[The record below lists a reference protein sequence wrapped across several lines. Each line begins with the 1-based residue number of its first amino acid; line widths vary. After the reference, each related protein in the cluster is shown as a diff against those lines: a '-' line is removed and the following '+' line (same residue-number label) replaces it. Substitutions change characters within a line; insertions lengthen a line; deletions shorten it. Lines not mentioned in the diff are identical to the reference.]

1 MRLEVL
7 GFSPPYPN
15 PGEATSGYLV
25 ETSDTRLLI
34 DCGHGIAAEV
44 RARFPEPELDAVVLS
59 HMHPDHCLDLFALR
73 NVMYYTGR
81 DPVPLW
87 LPSGAEEI
95 LAGLVHGLGL
105 PDTYFDCAFAVS
117 RYTPGD
123 AFEVGGVAVRT
134 TETKHSIRTAMLDLQ
149 AAGDRIVYTADT
161 AWFDELPAL
170 CKGADLVLAECT
182 NFPPSDRPETR
193 WHLGPPE
200 ISRLA
205 AATSLESLLLV
216 HYDATQA
223 DALRTAVA
231 DLCDAPPEAV
241 KLATGGLAPA
251 LR

>member
-25 ETSDTRLLI
+25 ETPDTRVLI
-34 DCGHGIAAEV
+34 DCGHGIAAQV
-44 RARFPEPELDAVVLS
+44 RARFPEPDLDAVILS

-73 NVMYYTGR
+73 NVMYYTGC
-81 DPVPLW
+81 DPIPLW

-95 LAGLVHGLGL
+95 LAGLADSLGL

-117 RYTPGD
+117 PYTPGD
-123 AFEVGGVAVRT
+123 TFEFGGLAIRT
-134 TETKHSIRTAMLDLQ
+134 AETVHSIRTAMLDLR
-149 AAGDRIVYTADT
+149 AAGERVVYTADT
-161 AWFDELPAL
+161 AWFDDLPTL
-170 CKGADLVLAECT
+170 CEGADLVLAECT
-182 NFPPSDRPETR
+182 NFPFSDRPETR

-205 AATSLESLLLV
+205 AAISLERLLLV
-216 HYDATQA
+216 HYDATEA
-223 DALRTAVA
+223 EALRTAVA
-231 DLCDAPPEAV
+231 DLCDAPVGAV
-241 KLATGGLAPA
+241 KLAASGLAPT